1 MGAGARRSRTGRAGR
16 GLGRGV
22 NWMGRWLLPGRGGRG
37 GVSRVGAAV
46 ASLAGLLMI
55 LVAGTG
61 LAMASANA
69 PNPSGAVTGSSVQNP
84 GGTVTVSVS
93 GPWSWDQLPATAA
106 DGDAKS
112 SPQLQCADRYS
123 IGWAVDWSDASTP
136 YVIDH
141 NGVVFHVGRNYD
153 GQDTNLCAHTA
164 SDGAP
169 EGTWSASHTYADAA
183 AVPAVLCVNVYDMHG
198 KQGQPSHSASD
209 YLAGGPG
216 HDADNSIETNDYNPN
231 IGGNCFATPKITPA
245 PSSSPTPSI
254 SVQKLNDASGS
265 GYQQNESSTGPGEDV
280 PFRVTV
286 TNTSATPVVIDSITD
301 AFATR
306 SVTPSCAASFVGRTL
321 EPAGESGDSATCD
334 FTVAGYA
341 PAAGHSL
348 TDTVNVGGHSSGSP
362 SQTTSGT
369 ATSTVTTPASS
380 QTVAGAIMA
389 CGTNGQPTATLVQ
402 GGSLSVLS
410 GSTAVASAPNQL
422 AATAVPAGDYTLSAG
437 APSGYQFVDCGQ
449 PGVTLGTPATTATQ
463 PVHVPAGGAGAGT
476 FYVAPVS
483 GPQTIAGSILSCS
496 NGRPTSTVVQGGS
509 LSVLSGSTTVATA
522 PDQLVATDVPAGD
535 YTLSAGAPSG
545 YQFVE
550 CGQPGV
556 TIATPPTSATQSVH
570 VPAGG
575 AGTGAFY
582 VTPVPAPATGTSGL
596 GEQLVPPAATPAA
609 PAPAAPAPARPTTA
623 VLGTQLSAPAAA
635 PPAPAP
641 APTVAPAAQS
651 LAFTGAPA
659 GLRWVLALGLA
670 LMAAGCFLLWFTRPG
685 DAVEVRS

>member
-1 MGAGARRSRTGRAGR
+1 MSAGARDSRMARASR

-22 NWMGRWLLPGRGGRG
+22 NWMRRWLRPGRGARSGF
-37 GVSRVGAAV
+37 SRVGAAA

-69 PNPSGAVTGSSVQNP
+69 PNPSGAVTGSSVQNRD
-84 GGTVTVSVS
+84 GTVTVSVS
-93 GPWSWDQLPATAA
+93 GPWSWDELPSTAA

-112 SPQLQCADRYS
+112 SPQLKCADRYA

-141 NGVVFHVGRNYD
+141 NGVVFHVGRHYD
-153 GQDTNLCAHTA
+153 GQDTNLCAQTA
-164 SDGAP
+164 PDGAP

-198 KQGQPSHSASD
+198 KQGQPSNSTSD

-245 PSSSPTPSI
+245 PNSSPSPSI
-254 SVQKLNDASGS
+254 AVQKLNNAGGT
-265 GYQQNESSTGPGEDV
+265 GYRQNENSTGPGEDV

-286 TNTSATPVVIDSITD
+286 SNTSAGPLVIDSISD
-301 AFATR
+301 AYAGRTI
-306 SVTPSCAASFVGRTL
+306 TPSCAASFVGRTL
-321 EPAGESGDSATCD
+321 APAGQSGDSATCD
-334 FTVAGYA
+334 FTVNGYA

-348 TDTVNVGGHSSGSP
+348 TDTVDVGGHSSSSP
-362 SQTTSGT
+362 GQTTSGS

-380 QTVAGAIMA
+380 QTVAGAILA
-389 CGTNGQPTATLVQ
+389 CSSNGQPTSTLVQ
-402 GGSLSVLS
+402 GGSVAVLS
-410 GSTAVASAPNQL
+410 GATAVASAPDQL
-422 AATAVPAGDYTLSAG
+422 AATAVPAGDYTLSG
-437 APSGYQFVDCGQ
+437 TAPSGYQFVSCGQ
-449 PGVTLGTPATTATQ
+449 PGVAIGSPGTTATQ

-496 NGRPTSTVVQGGS
+496 SGQPTSIVVQGGS
-509 LSVLSGSTTVATA
+509 LSVLSGSTPVATA
-522 PDQLVATDVPAGD
+522 PDQLAATDVPAGD
-535 YTLSAGAPSG
+535 YTLSGTAPSG
-545 YQFVE
+545 YQFVS
-550 CGQPGV
+550 CGQSGV
-556 TIATPPTSATQSVH
+556 TIGSPATTATQPVH

-582 VTPVPAPATGTSGL
+582 VTPVPAPATGTAVL
-596 GEQLVPPAATPAA
+596 GEQITPPA
-609 PAPAAPAPARPTTA
+609 APAAPAPASPAPAQPTTA
-623 VLGTQLSAPAAA
+623 VLGTQLSPAPA
-635 PPAPAP
+635 APAP
-641 APTVAPAAQS
+641 APTVAPAARS

-659 GLRWVLALGLA
+659 ALRWILALGLA
-670 LMAAGCFLLWFTRPG
+670 LMSGGCFLLWFTRSG
-685 DAVEVRS
+685 GAVEVRS